1 MMQTGEPHLSDLA
14 LDRLMTGELAGT
26 DREGAVRT
34 HLSSCLA
41 CAARRDALARSS
53 AGFKVKQ
60 AARERTHGRLTDL
73 LSRAEHPR
81 RRAALWG
88 SGTALAAIAAGLAL
102 VLVRPRPRPPEA
114 DLHAKGSLQLEA
126 FIKRRSGAVEV
137 LLPGGAVAP
146 AESLRFR
153 VSVPAAGFLGIL
165 SIDGAGAVNRYFPGT
180 AALARVAAGPG
191 QLLDGS
197 IELDGVTGPELLVAV
212 LCAGARDGDE
222 LVATFRDA
230 LTRAHGDATAVDL
243 AEVAGGCR
251 YATVSFRKIDHR

>member
-1 MMQTGEPHLSDLA
+1 MMQTAETHLSDLA

-26 DREGAVRT
+26 DHEGVVTA

-41 CAARRDALARSS
+41 CAARRDALARST
-53 AGFKVKQ
+53 AAFKVKQ
-60 AARERTHGRLTDL
+60 AARERTHGRLTDRL
-73 LSRAEHPR
+73 ARAERPR

-88 SGTALAAIAAGLAL
+88 SATALTALAAGLAL
-102 VLVRPRPRPPEA
+102 VLTRSPAA
-114 DLHAKGSLQLEA
+114 DLHGKGSLQLEA
-126 FIKRRSGAVEV
+126 FVKRRSGAVEV
-137 LLPGGAVAP
+137 LLPGGTVAP

-180 AALARVAAGPG
+180 AALAPIVAGPG

-197 IELDGVTGPELLVAV
+197 IELDGVTGPELLVAL
-212 LCAGARDGDE
+212 LCAEARDGGK

-230 LTRAHGDATAVDL
+230 LTRAHGDATVIDL
-243 AEVAGGCR
+243 GGAAGGCR
-251 YATVSFRKIDHR
+251 YATFSFRKIDHQ